1 MRKCGYNADTAE
13 TKREWRHSR
22 TTAKRQRKRKA
33 SLLFQPS
40 IRFGDIDRIHL
51 DVSPTYESFSPRNR
65 SSSPRQPPQT
75 CGLSEREL
83 IAHTCSPSQRRRAG
97 VLCVVDLGPVSF
109 ALSLSLFLSLSLS
122 LFSLSFS
129 LSSPPTRG
137 YAQVS
142 MLRRVSITLALMHT
156 YLCVRT
162 LNPAQA
168 VSRIPSYGLLKRNL
182 AAKNYNTSSWAA
194 PL

>member
-33 SLLFQPS
+33 SLLFQPT

-109 ALSLSLFLSLSLS
+109 APLSLSFLSLFFS
-122 LFSLSFS
+122 LFPAHAWLRTSK
-129 LSSPPTRG
+129 
-137 YAQVS
+137 YATS
-142 MLRRVSITLALMHT
+142 CKYNFGPHA
-156 YLCVRT
+156 YLPVCAYLKPRASCV
-162 LNPAQA
+162 
-168 VSRIPSYGLLKRNL
+168 
-182 AAKNYNTSSWAA
+182 
-194 PL
+194 